1 MPFPVSASYHSGII
15 LSYAYPPPI
24 HRDVAH
30 FSFFL
35 SKAIV
40 ADSRPPNYFPIALNL
55 STVYI
60 PLNSTVY
67 EFNPFE
73 FGSYDPDLAH
83 FIELEY
89 TGTNLFYGQPLN
101 STACVNGFDNVS
113 SRPSIEPIITWRN
126 PALILEVANLIAV
139 DQFGFV
145 IGTSS
150 SLFNAIIQTANSTL
164 LGIGDGSGI
173 VENLLDGLLADIG
186 ADLRNSE
193 DDLAIYPNP
202 FYGINEG
209 TFPRANDDGL
219 QLVDGGEAG
228 AK

>member
-1 MPFPVSASYHSGII
+1 MS
-15 LSYAYPPPI
+15 
-24 HRDVAH
+24 
-30 FSFFL
+30 
-35 SKAIV
+35 
-40 ADSRPPNYFPIALNL
+40 
-55 STVYI
+55 
-60 PLNSTVY
+60 
-67 EFNPFE
+67 
-73 FGSYDPDLAH
+73 
-83 FIELEY
+83 
-89 TGTNLFYGQPLN
+89 
-101 STACVNGFDNVS
+101 
-113 SRPSIEPIITWRN
+113 RN
-126 PALILEVANLIAV
+126 PVLRPGLAILCIV
-139 DQFGFV
+139 QFGFV